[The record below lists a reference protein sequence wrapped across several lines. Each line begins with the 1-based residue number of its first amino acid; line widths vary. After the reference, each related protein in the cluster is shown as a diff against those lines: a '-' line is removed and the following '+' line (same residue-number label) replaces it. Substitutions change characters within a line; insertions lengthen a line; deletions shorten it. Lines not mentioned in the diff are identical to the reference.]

1 MNFFHIFSIWRRKSN
16 DRSSLREARK
26 RHATGKA
33 GEKKTANY
41 LRRRGMRIVQRN
53 WKHRKGEI
61 DLIVQDGTV
70 LVFVEVRTRKA
81 GALVSGVATL
91 SSRKKFILRQTV
103 NAYLQKL
110 SIKPDHW
117 RFDVSEVTYHPEEK
131 RFLIN
136 YHENV
141 SFN

>member
-1 MNFFHIFSIWRRKSN
+1 MNFFHMFSIWRRKSAE
-16 DRSSLREARK
+16 DFALREARK
-26 RHATGKA
+26 RHTTGKN
-33 GEKKTANY
+33 GEKKTADY

-61 DLIVQDGTV
+61 DLIAQDGTV
-70 LVFVEVRTRKA
+70 LVFIEVRTRKA

-91 SSRKKFILRQTV
+91 SARKKFIFRQTA

>member
-61 DLIVQDGTV
+61 DLIAQDGTV